1 MEHVEVSNE
10 LIKKI
15 HQMVYDE
22 LKTKYKINKFVK
34 ECKYLQSASSLGVLN
49 HQINELIEI
58 L

>member
-1 MEHVEVSNE
+1 MEHVEVSND

-34 ECKYLQSASSLGVLN
+34 
-49 HQINELIEI
+49 
-58 L
+58 